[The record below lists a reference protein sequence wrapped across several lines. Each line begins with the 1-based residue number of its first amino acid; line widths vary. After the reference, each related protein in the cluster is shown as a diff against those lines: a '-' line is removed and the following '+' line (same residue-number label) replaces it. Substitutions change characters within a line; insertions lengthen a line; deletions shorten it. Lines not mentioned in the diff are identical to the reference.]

1 MSADG
6 NNFGLNGCYEYNEF
20 EIDSFDALQS
30 NNTTYPITDW
40 PRIYFG
46 KPLDNIVAVKV
57 LEATIPF
64 TFYTINSTNNQFIY
78 GDNNGDATVTVPPG
92 TYTSATLKTTLESL
106 LATASIGESI
116 FTVTLSTTTRKLTIS
131 ATAGSGGTA
140 ITYFQLNFS
149 DDSIMSIGTILGGGA
164 EIYTT
169 TGLSMTL
176 NYVVQLNG
184 SPYLYLNSRSLGSAV
199 NLFLN
204 GDGLINASGTGADGP
219 QICMIPV
226 NAEFGE
232 NITYK
237 DPDPQK
243 WFYLGTQNIQGTLD
257 FYLTHGTANEAIPL
271 ALNGAGFSLKL
282 GLLQSKMTG
291 NETLPSTQQNHR
303 VTSRTWQAGSSRM
316 LF

>member
-1 MSADG
+1 MKQQMSSDG

-30 NNTTYPITDW
+30 NNTDYAITDW
-40 PRIYFG
+40 PRVYFG

-64 TFYTINSTNNQFIY
+64 TFYTINSTNNTFTLNETAPVVT
-78 GDNNGDATVTVPPG
+78 GTVTITPG
-92 TYTSATLKTTLESL
+92 TYYNINELATALQTALESL
-106 LATASIGESI
+106 
-116 FTVTLSTTTRKLTIS
+116 
-131 ATAGSGGTA
+131 AGSGKTYTVTYDDNTLKFTITVSSGTFT
-140 ITYFQLNFS
+140 ITPGSSQIAYILGLTPTGANAS
-149 DDSIMSIGTILGGGA
+149 TATILVTPNVARRLG
-164 EIYTT
+164 
-169 TGLSMTL
+169 
-176 NYVVQLNG
+176 Q
-184 SPYLYLNSRSLGSAV
+184 PYLYLNSRSLGAAI

-204 GDGLINASGTGADGP
+204 GDGIINASGTGADGP
-219 QICMIPV
+219 QICMIPI

-232 NITYK
+232 NITYT

-243 WFYLGTQNIQGTLD
+243 WFYLGTQNMQGTLD
-257 FYLTHGTANEAIPL
+257 FYLTHGTANERTPL
-271 ALNGAGFSLKL
+271 AMNGAGFSLKL